1 VDEEL
6 KTYLEGKFSY
16 LDGKFSEV
24 SAQFSEVRAEIEAV
38 ETRLLSEFWKR
49 GQSSDQRIRRV
60 EHSDATTMERLAAME
75 ERIFTLER
83 KWRDRRNKQHVLQA
97 SPNRAS

>member
-1 VDEEL
+1 MDEEL

-38 ETRLLSEFWKR
+38 ETRLLSEFWKWGR
-49 GQSSDQRIRRV
+49 VSDQT
-60 EHSDATTMERLAAME
+60 HSSHGA
-75 ERIFTLER
+75 
-83 KWRDRRNKQHVLQA
+83 Q
-97 SPNRAS
+97 